1 VTSEVNLRFKVA
13 GHSAAEWTASNPVL
27 NEREWGDELDTG
39 KVKRG
44 DGATPWNGLP
54 YRTYWSAWGQIGGSL
69 SSQTDLQAALNAKE
83 PTITAGTTAQY
94 YRGDKTWQTLN
105 AAAVGLGNLSNT
117 VTGTGPVVLATNP
130 ALATQIVLN
139 STGSADFYFTAN
151 SSAFAGRMR
160 LATDGS
166 LVFRSETA
174 GGVFFDAYNGVAT
187 FRNFATGGAT
197 ILRVSAADVRPG
209 ADNST
214 NLGTASFRWKE
225 VFAGNATINTSD
237 ERLKDWL
244 GGLTPDMLRAGLRI
258 ADEIGLY
265 RWVGGSRIHVGVRA
279 QQVARIL
286 MDEGVEDLQPLD
298 IAADVFVPEDERPS
312 FRMAF
317 LTFDSWEAEREPVMR
332 EKCVKRATATT
343 TAVTD
348 TVQRVATPS
357 YRLKKGEVIGADGL
371 VWRERP
377 AGNVFGVRTG
387 ELNLFLFACQAA
399 EQRRV
404 AEQLETLT
412 AQLQVLGVT

>member
-1 VTSEVNLRFKVA
+1 MTVRIVPLRASADTAANWASINPTPKLGEACVVT
-13 GHSAAEWTASNPVL
+13 
-27 NEREWGDELDTG
+27 DTG
-39 KVKRG
+39 FFKWG
-44 DGATPWNGLP
+44 NGIDPFGALP
-54 YRTYWSAWGQIGGSL
+54 FAKGAVAWGGISGTL
-69 SSQTDLQAALNAKE
+69 SAQTDLQAALNAKE
-83 PTITAGTTAQY
+83 PAVAAGTTAQY
-94 YRGDKTWQTLN
+94 RRGDKTWQTLN
-105 AAAVGLGNLSNT
+105 PAAVGLGNLSNT
-117 VTGTGPVVLATNP
+117 VTGTGSVVLATNP
-130 ALATQIVLN
+130 ALSTQIVLN

-187 FRNFATGGAT
+187 FRNFATGGTT

-209 ADNST
+209 ADNSA

-237 ERLKDWL
+237 ERLKNWL
-244 GGLTPDMLRAGLRI
+244 GGLTPAMVRAGLRI

-265 RWVGGSRIHVGVRA
+265 RWLDGSRVHVGVRA

-298 IAADVFVPEDERPS
+298 FAADVSIPEGDRPS
-312 FRMAF
+312 FRMSL

-332 EKCVKRATATT
+332 EKCVKRATATAA
-343 TAVTD
+343 AVTD

-357 YRLKKGEVIGADGL
+357 YRPKKGEVIDADGL

-399 EQRRV
+399 EQRRM
-404 AEQLETLT
+404 AEQLEALT
-412 AQLQVLGVT
+412 AQLQALSAA